1 MLDHIFVENMSEED
15 RYASILKSV
24 FEELLG
30 SNASMVLEY
39 QLSKSYPG
47 TSPYKLLLR
56 TPQLYYRALTPIF
69 GNEGSLI
76 FLKLILKR
84 IIARSKLTTIDPDA
98 LAKSLI
104 RGEKDA
110 IDTLLQTL
118 EKAANFR
125 GEASFK
131 IIEIPQVLKEAERWK
146 GMGLGGN

>member
-1 MLDHIFVENMSEED
+1 MRGPIFVERMPEED
-15 RYASILKSV
+15 RYAPILKSV
-24 FEELLG
+24 LEELLG
-30 SNASMVLEY
+30 SSALKVLEY

-47 TSPYKLLLR
+47 TSSYKLLLKA
-56 TPQLYYRALTPIF
+56 PQLYYKALTPIF

-110 IDTLLQTL
+110 IDTLLQAL
-118 EKAANFR
+118 EKAAIFR
-125 GEASFK
+125 GGIILK
-131 IIEIPQVLKEAERWK
+131 IINESQVLKEAEGWK
-146 GMGLGGN
+146 GIRLGGN